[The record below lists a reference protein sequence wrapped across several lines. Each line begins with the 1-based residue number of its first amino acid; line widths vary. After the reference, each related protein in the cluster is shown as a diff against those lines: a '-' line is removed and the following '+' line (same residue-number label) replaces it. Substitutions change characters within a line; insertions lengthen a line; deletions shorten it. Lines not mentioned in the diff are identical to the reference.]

1 MNKIISLYL
10 IITAISITS
19 HYLYFLYSVGNYALN
34 VKKLPDQL
42 VCIILTTEESF
53 PIRGLTVWNT
63 FAKKCDKTLFA
74 CNCSNFMINNNYS
87 HIPFLQ
93 LDVTENYNRMDA
105 KVMVTLNAAFK
116 KYNQRNYWYLLI
128 DEDTYVFVDNA
139 KLFIGTLDSSAP
151 LTYGYNYKITVA
163 QGYHSGGGGILFT
176 YQSMKRI
183 VNSIQKG
190 LCNDSVIF
198 GDILIG
204 LCSERSN
211 VTMGNSLDEL
221 GRERFH
227 ALSLH
232 NHYLENDTFS
242 LEFYSSNLAKFGKE
256 CCSLQSI
263 SFHYTSPEE
272 MINYSK
278 IIDESNLSVLFETLH
293 S

>member
-1 MNKIISLYL
+1 
-10 IITAISITS
+10 
-19 HYLYFLYSVGNYALN
+19 
-34 VKKLPDQL
+34 
-42 VCIILTTEESF
+42 
-53 PIRGLTVWNT
+53 
-63 FAKKCDKTLFA
+63 
-74 CNCSNFMINNNYS
+74 MINNNYS